1 LLINCE
7 GVYNLCAHVL
17 FVFVMTV
24 IFLAIFVNFTQCTA
38 QSS

>member
-1 LLINCE
+1 
-7 GVYNLCAHVL
+7 
-17 FVFVMTV
+17 MTV